1 MKKEKLTKTDKKL
14 LAHKAFMSVCQKAD
28 SYPAWM
34 QEYFHNDLD
43 AYDNAIN
50 RNAILN

>member
-1 MKKEKLTKTDKKL
+1 MKKQRLTKTDKKH
-14 LAHKAFMSVCQKAD
+14 LAHRAWMSIVKKAD

-34 QEYFHNDLD
+34 QDYFHNDLD
-43 AYDNAIN
+43 AYNNAIN

>member
-1 MKKEKLTKTDKKL
+1 MKKQKLTKTDKKH
-14 LAHKAFMSVCQKAD
+14 LAHRAFMSVYQKAN

-34 QEYFHNDLD
+34 QEYFHHDLN

-50 RNAILN
+50 RVQY